1 MKRLLLAIITPL
13 LLGGIN
19 GQTSVKKF
27 TMVFTRPN
35 KNVVKASSLTKKY
48 VIVEISGTLKTTN
61 ANQDKHWMDAFY
73 GYESKH
79 KSLTIPKVE
88 WKMNEQKGFESV
100 RLYPPFYNTNHTYE
114 VCFKNPNKD
123 LEFTFDDNYY
133 VDNGGSLRFKVFT
146 SDTGCG
152 CECSDTT
159 KVIIR
164 DTVTTNVF
172 DTTTIT
178 QHDTVIIP
186 RYREV
191 KQITYDTTELTI
203 YDTITTY
210 LSAVVTKTII
220 VKDTVKYYQNSNND
234 TLVIN
239 WRDRVMDNDK
249 IKITQIKVFPNP
261 VTSNLII
268 SVPDATNKMFI
279 KSASLISINGQT
291 TKKLLILRKPETK
304 IKLNVNE
311 SPSGM
316 YMLSLVDNNN
326 FVITKMV
333 QIVK

>member
-1 MKRLLLAIITPL
+1 MKRLLLGIITTL

-19 GQTSVKKF
+19 AQTNVKKF

-35 KNVVKASSLTKKY
+35 KNVVKTSSLTKDY
-48 VIVEISGTLKTTN
+48 VVVKISGTLRTN
-61 ANQDKHWMDAFY
+61 SANGDKHWIDAFY
-73 GYESKH
+73 GYASKYR
-79 KSLTIPKVE
+79 SLTIPKVE

-100 RLYPPFYNTNHTYE
+100 RLYPPFYDTNHTYE

-133 VDNGGSLRFKVFT
+133 GDNAGSLKFEVFT
-146 SDTGCG
+146 SDIGCG

-191 KQITYDTTELTI
+191 KQITYDTTELTV

-210 LSAVVTKTII
+210 LSAVVTKTVI

-234 TLVIN
+234 TLIIN
-239 WRDRVMDNDK
+239 WRDKVMNNHK
-249 IKITQIKVFPNP
+249 IKITQIKVYPNP
-261 VTSNLII
+261 ATSNLII
-268 SVPDATNKMFI
+268 SVPDAVNEMFI
-279 KSASLISINGQT
+279 KSVSLVSVNGQT
-291 TKKLLILRKPETK
+291 TKKLFILREPETE
-304 IKLNVNE
+304 IKLDVNGL
-311 SPSGM
+311 SSGM
-316 YMLSLVDNNN
+316 YILSLVDNNN